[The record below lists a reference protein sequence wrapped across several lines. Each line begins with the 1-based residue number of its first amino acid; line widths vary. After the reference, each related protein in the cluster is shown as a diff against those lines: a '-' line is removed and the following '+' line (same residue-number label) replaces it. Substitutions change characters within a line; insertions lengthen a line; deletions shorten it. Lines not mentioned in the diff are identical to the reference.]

1 MLKYSNSDSQFC
13 SGDSFDLNK
22 CNTTLKNKIIKNTEF
37 LQHLRCL
44 FMTFKEYT
52 ANEHINNNIYCRV
65 FKINEEKVYETIKAE
80 LIRVK
85 NTMLR
90 PDTLTGIPLPIYA
103 MMAKVLVNQNNENIF
118 KGDYEVILYIPNLY
132 NYNIDDPT
140 KPQDGSTAYTLFP
153 SLDAFSKQ
161 NRWME
166 LMTSKYS
173 KYLDIITRG
182 STKDNEKEIIKKNYF
197 RNDLTNICNNMGCVS
212 PIQETF
218 PIPTYNEDDNKLNDD
233 VQNNSPY
240 FPKSCLQT
248 PNYSKHMMKFNDED
262 LKKYRGSGGNV
273 LSPDFD
279 IKIYCSPD
287 NIDKYKENLGD
298 NYDKSFDKYLCED
311 IIGDGEGK
319 CNANPSDKKEIICTD
334 ANEKD
339 DKDKY
344 IQTQHPLLE
353 FVKRTLSKFY
363 KNNIEAGTKDENYSG
378 KYNNNILKELS
389 FRNSKYPGPKNIQ
402 EVIFSMF
409 RIDETK
415 FSEDLF
421 CTLPWGDML
430 LKQDYVIN
438 EEDML
443 EIDRVSFKSFNND
456 FEMKFDSDGYLY
468 LYKNSRRMSL
478 IPYQSGSLK
487 CFTRRVLKFENMV
500 LNIYGYD
507 DQNNYDLRGYVKIV
521 VKNMYIT
528 PASIILS
535 NRNGNFEIY
544 DLGINKR

>member
-1 MLKYSNSDSQFC
+1 MLKYITHEDC
-13 SGDSFDLNK
+13 SGEDFDETK
-22 CNTTLKNKIIKNTEF
+22 MKRCNASLYNKIIQNTEF
-37 LQHLRCL
+37 LKWERCL

-52 ANEHINNNIYCRV
+52 ENEHINNNIYCRV
-65 FKINEEKVYETIKAE
+65 FKVREDNNNIYNTINDE
-80 LIRVK
+80 LIRIK

-103 MMAKVLVNQNNENIF
+103 MMAKVLVNENNENIF
-118 KGDYEVILYIPNLY
+118 KGDYELILYIPNLF
-132 NYNIDDPT
+132 NYDE
-140 KPQDGSTAYTLFP
+140 KGAEYTLFP

-173 KYLDIITRG
+173 KYLEIITRG
-182 STKDNEKEIIKKNYF
+182 STKDKEKEIIKKNYF
-197 RNDLTNICNNMGCVS
+197 RNDLTNICLNFGCVS
-212 PIQETF
+212 TTKEAF
-218 PIPTYNEDDNKLNDD
+218 PIPTYNDDDNKLNDD

-248 PNYSKHMMKFNDED
+248 PYYGNHMMKFKEDD
-262 LKKYRGSGGNV
+262 LKQYRGSGGNV

-279 IKIYCSPD
+279 ITAYCSAE
-287 NIDKYKENLGD
+287 NIEIYKEGLGD
-298 NYDKSFDKYLCED
+298 KYDKSFDKYLCED
-311 IIGDGEGK
+311 IGDGKGK
-319 CNANPSDKKEIICTD
+319 CNADPSDKTKIICTD

-339 DKDKY
+339 GEGKY
-344 IQTQHPLLE
+344 IQTQYPLLE
-353 FVKRTLSKFY
+353 FVKKKLSDFY
-363 KNNIEAGTKDENYSG
+363 KKNIEAGTKDENYSG

-389 FRNSKYPGPKNIQ
+389 FRNSKYPGPAALQ

-438 EEDML
+438 EEDTL
-443 EIDRVSFKSFNND
+443 EIDRVSFKSFNKE
-456 FEMKFDSDGYLY
+456 FEIKFDSEGYLY
-468 LYKNSRRMSL
+468 LYKNNNRMTR
-478 IPYQSGSLK
+478 IPHQSGSLK
-487 CFTRRVLKFENMV
+487 CFKRRVLKFENMV

-507 DQNNYDLRGYVKIV
+507 DQNNYDLRGFVKIII
-521 VKNMYIT
+521 KNMYIT
-528 PASIILS
+528 PASLILS
-535 NRNGNFEIY
+535 NINGNFEIY
-544 DLGINKR
+544 DLGCNKR

>member
-1 MLKYSNSDSQFC
+1 MLKYINNKDC
-13 SGDSFDLNK
+13 SGEDIDLKK
-22 CNTTLKNKIIKNTEF
+22 CNLSLYNKIIKNSDF
-37 LQHLRCL
+37 LKWERCL

-52 ANEHINNNIYCRV
+52 DNEHINNNIYCRV
-65 FKINEEKVYETIKAE
+65 FKVSEDKVYDTINDE
-80 LIRVK
+80 LKRIK

-90 PDTLTGIPLPIYA
+90 PDALTGIPLPIYA
-103 MMAKVLVNQNNENIF
+103 MMAKVLVNENNENIF
-118 KGDYEVILYIPNLY
+118 KGDYEVILYIPNLF
-132 NYNIDDPT
+132 NYNE
-140 KPQDGSTAYTLFP
+140 KGAEYTLFP

-182 STKDNEKEIIKKNYF
+182 STKDREKEIIMKNYF
-197 RNDLTNICNNMGCVS
+197 RNDLTNTCLNMGCVS
-212 PIQETF
+212 TTKEAF
-218 PIPTYNEDDNKLNDD
+218 PIPTYNDDDNKLNDD

-248 PNYSKHMMKFNDED
+248 PYYDKQMMKFKEED

-273 LSPDFD
+273 LSHDFD
-279 IKIYCSPD
+279 ITTYCTDD
-287 NIDKYKENLGD
+287 NKTKYKESLGD
-298 NYDKSFDKYLCED
+298 NFDKSFDKYLCED
-311 IIGDGEGK
+311 IGDGKGK
-319 CNANPSDKKEIICTD
+319 CNADPSNKTKIICTD

-339 DKDKY
+339 DKGEYVK
-344 IQTQHPLLE
+344 TQYPLLE
-353 FVKRTLSKFY
+353 FVKKKLSDFY
-363 KNNIEAGTKDENYSG
+363 KKNIEAGTKDENYSG

-389 FRNSKYPGPKNIQ
+389 FRNSKYPGPNALQ
-402 EVIFSMF
+402 EVTFSMF

-421 CTLPWGDML
+421 CRLPWGNML
-430 LKQDYVIN
+430 LKQEYVIN

-443 EIDRVSFKSFNND
+443 EIDRVSFKSFNNE
-456 FEMKFDSDGYLY
+456 FEVKFDKDGFLY
-468 LYKNSRRMSL
+468 LYKNKNRISR
-478 IPYQSGSLK
+478 IPHQSGGLK

-507 DQNNYDLRGYVKIV
+507 DQDNYDLRGFLKLNVKD
-521 VKNMYIT
+521 MYIS

-535 NRNGNFEIY
+535 DSGEIVIY
-544 DLGINKR
+544 DLGCNKRSR

>member
-1 MLKYSNSDSQFC
+1 
-13 SGDSFDLNK
+13 
-22 CNTTLKNKIIKNTEF
+22 
-37 LQHLRCL
+37 
-44 FMTFKEYT
+44 
-52 ANEHINNNIYCRV
+52 
-65 FKINEEKVYETIKAE
+65 
-80 LIRVK
+80 
-85 NTMLR
+85 
-90 PDTLTGIPLPIYA
+90 
-103 MMAKVLVNQNNENIF
+103 
-118 KGDYEVILYIPNLY
+118 
-132 NYNIDDPT
+132 
-140 KPQDGSTAYTLFP
+140 
-153 SLDAFSKQ
+153 
-161 NRWME
+161 
-166 LMTSKYS
+166 
-173 KYLDIITRG
+173 
-182 STKDNEKEIIKKNYF
+182 
-197 RNDLTNICNNMGCVS
+197 
-212 PIQETF
+212 
-218 PIPTYNEDDNKLNDD
+218 
-233 VQNNSPY
+233 
-240 FPKSCLQT
+240 
-248 PNYSKHMMKFNDED
+248 
-262 LKKYRGSGGNV
+262 
-273 LSPDFD
+273 
-279 IKIYCSPD
+279 
-287 NIDKYKENLGD
+287 LGD
-298 NYDKSFDKYLCED
+298 KYDKSIDKFVCEK
-311 IIGDGEGK
+311 IGEGK
-319 CNANPSDKKEIICTD
+319 GKCIEDPSNSKKIICTD

-339 DKDKY
+339 ENGNY
-344 IQTQHPLLE
+344 
-353 FVKRTLSKFY
+353 VKRSLDLSDFINAQLSEFNTKY
-363 KNNIEAGTKDENYSG
+363 IEAGTDDENYSIL
-378 KYNNNILKELS
+378 YNNNILKELS

-443 EIDRVSFKSFNND
+443 EIDRVSFKSFNNE

-468 LYKNSRRMSL
+468 LYKNNSRMSL

>member
-1 MLKYSNSDSQFC
+1 MLKYITHEDC
-13 SGDSFDLNK
+13 SGEDFDETK
-22 CNTTLKNKIIKNTEF
+22 MRRCNASLYNKIIQNTEF
-37 LQHLRCL
+37 LKWERCL

-52 ANEHINNNIYCRV
+52 ENEHINNNIYCRV
-65 FKINEEKVYETIKAE
+65 FKVREDNNNIYNTINDE
-80 LIRVK
+80 LIRIK

-103 MMAKVLVNQNNENIF
+103 MMAKVLVNENNENIF
-118 KGDYEVILYIPNLY
+118 KGDYELILYIPNLF
-132 NYNIDDPT
+132 NYDE
-140 KPQDGSTAYTLFP
+140 KGAEYTLFP

-173 KYLDIITRG
+173 KYLEIITRG
-182 STKDNEKEIIKKNYF
+182 STKDKEKEIIKKNYF
-197 RNDLTNICNNMGCVS
+197 RNDLTNICLNFGCVS
-212 PIQETF
+212 TTKEAF
-218 PIPTYNEDDNKLNDD
+218 PIPTYNDDDNKLNDD

-248 PNYSKHMMKFNDED
+248 PYYGNHMMKFKEDD
-262 LKKYRGSGGNV
+262 LKQYRGSGGNV

-279 IKIYCSPD
+279 ITAYCSAEK
-287 NIDKYKENLGD
+287 IETYKEGLGD
-298 NYDKSFDKYLCED
+298 KYDKSFDKYLCED
-311 IIGDGEGK
+311 IGDGKGK
-319 CNANPSDKKEIICTD
+319 CNADPSDKTKIICTD

-339 DKDKY
+339 DEGKY
-344 IQTQHPLLE
+344 IQTQYPLLE
-353 FVKRTLSKFY
+353 FVKKQLSTFY
-363 KNNIEAGTKDENYSG
+363 KKNIEAGTKDENYSG

-389 FRNSKYPGPKNIQ
+389 FRNSKYPGPDALQ

-409 RIDETK
+409 KIDETK

-438 EEDML
+438 EEDTL
-443 EIDRVSFKSFNND
+443 EIDRVSFKSFNKE
-456 FEMKFDSDGYLY
+456 FEIKFDSEGYLY
-468 LYKNSRRMSL
+468 LYKNNNRMTR
-478 IPYQSGSLK
+478 IPHQSGSLK
-487 CFTRRVLKFENMV
+487 CFKRRVLKFENMV

-507 DQNNYDLRGYVKIV
+507 DQNNYDLRGFVKIII
-521 VKNMYIT
+521 KNMYIT
-528 PASIILS
+528 PASLILS
-535 NRNGNFEIY
+535 NINGNFEIY

>member
-1 MLKYSNSDSQFC
+1 MLKYINNKDC
-13 SGDSFDLNK
+13 SGEDIDLNK
-22 CNTTLKNKIIKNTEF
+22 CNLSLYNKIIKNSEF
-37 LQHLRCL
+37 LKWERCL

-52 ANEHINNNIYCRV
+52 ENEHINNNIYCRV
-65 FKINEEKVYETIKAE
+65 FKVSEDKVYDTINDE
-80 LIRVK
+80 LKRIK

-103 MMAKVLVNQNNENIF
+103 MMAKVLVNENNENIF
-118 KGDYEVILYIPNLY
+118 KGNYEVILYIPNLF
-132 NYNIDDPT
+132 NYNE
-140 KPQDGSTAYTLFP
+140 KGAEYTLFP

-173 KYLDIITRG
+173 KYLEIITRG
-182 STKDNEKEIIKKNYF
+182 STKDKEKAIIRKNYF
-197 RNDLTNICNNMGCVS
+197 RNDLTNTCFNMGCVS
-212 PIQETF
+212 TAKEAF
-218 PIPTYNEDDNKLNDD
+218 PIPTYNDDDNKLSDD

-248 PNYSKHMMKFNDED
+248 PYYDKHMMKFKEED

-279 IKIYCSPD
+279 ITTYCSPA
-287 NIDKYKENLGD
+287 NIEIYKESLGD
-298 NYDKSFDKYLCED
+298 NFDKSFDKYLCED
-311 IIGDGEGK
+311 IGEGKGK
-319 CNANPSDKKEIICTD
+319 CNADPVDKTKIICTD

-339 DKDKY
+339 DKGEYVK
-344 IQTQHPLLE
+344 TQYPLLE
-353 FVKRTLSKFY
+353 FVKKKLSDFY
-363 KNNIEAGTKDENYSG
+363 KKNIEAGTKDENYSIL
-378 KYNNNILKELS
+378 YNNNILKELS
-389 FRNSKYPGPKNIQ
+389 FRNSKYPGPNALQ

-421 CTLPWGDML
+421 CRLPWGDML
-430 LKQDYVIN
+430 LSQEYVIN

-443 EIDRVSFKSFNND
+443 EIDRVSFKSFNNE
-456 FEMKFDSDGYLY
+456 FEVKFDRDGFLY
-468 LYKNSRRMSL
+468 LYKNKNRMSRL
-478 IPYQSGSLK
+478 QNLSGSLK
-487 CFTRRVLKFENMV
+487 CFKRRVLKFENMV

-507 DQNNYDLRGYVKIV
+507 DQDNYDLRGFLKINI
-521 VKNMYIT
+521 KDMYIS

-535 NRNGNFEIY
+535 NSGEIVIY

>member
-13 SGDSFDLNK
+13 SGEGYDLNK
-22 CNTTLKNKIIKNTEF
+22 CNTTLKNIILKNSVF
-37 LQHLRCL
+37 LKWERCL

-52 ANEHINNNIYCRV
+52 ENEHINNNIYSRV
-65 FKINEEKVYETIKAE
+65 FKVSEDKVYDTINYE
-80 LIRVK
+80 LKRIK

-103 MMAKVLVNQNNENIF
+103 MLAKVLVNENNENIF
-118 KGDYEVILYIPNLY
+118 KGDYEVILYIPNLF
-132 NYNIDDPT
+132 NYNDPTNLT
-140 KPQDGSTAYTLFP
+140 KPQDGSTEYTLFP

-182 STKDNEKEIIKKNYF
+182 STKDNEKAIIMKNHF
-197 RNDLTNICNNMGCVS
+197 RNDLTNTCLNMGCVS
-212 PIQETF
+212 TIKEAF
-218 PIPTYNEDDNKLNDD
+218 PIPTYNDDDNKLSDD

-248 PNYSKHMMKFNDED
+248 PYYDKHMMKFKEED

-279 IKIYCSPD
+279 ITTYCSPA
-287 NIDKYKENLGD
+287 NIEIYKESLGD
-298 NYDKSFDKYLCED
+298 NFDKSFDKYLCED
-311 IIGDGEGK
+311 IGDGKGK
-319 CNANPSDKKEIICTD
+319 CNADPSDKTKIICTD

-339 DKDKY
+339 DKGEYVK
-344 IQTQHPLLE
+344 IQYPLLE
-353 FVKRTLSKFY
+353 FVKKKLSDFY
-363 KNNIEAGTKDENYSG
+363 KKNIEAGTKDENYSG

-389 FRNSKYPGPKNIQ
+389 FRNSKYPGPNALQ

-421 CTLPWGDML
+421 CRLPWGDML

-438 EEDML
+438 EEDTL
-443 EIDRVSFKSFNND
+443 EIDRVSFKSFNNE
-456 FEMKFDSDGYLY
+456 FEVKFDRDGFLY
-468 LYKNSRRMSL
+468 LYKNSNRMSRL
-478 IPYQSGSLK
+478 QNLSGNLK
-487 CFTRRVLKFENMV
+487 CFSRRVLKFENMV

-507 DQNNYDLRGYVKIV
+507 DQDNYDLRGFVKINI
-521 VKNMYIT
+521 KDMYIS

-535 NRNGNFEIY
+535 NINGNFEIY

>member
-1 MLKYSNSDSQFC
+1 
-13 SGDSFDLNK
+13 
-22 CNTTLKNKIIKNTEF
+22 
-37 LQHLRCL
+37 
-44 FMTFKEYT
+44 
-52 ANEHINNNIYCRV
+52 
-65 FKINEEKVYETIKAE
+65 
-80 LIRVK
+80 
-85 NTMLR
+85 
-90 PDTLTGIPLPIYA
+90 
-103 MMAKVLVNQNNENIF
+103 
-118 KGDYEVILYIPNLY
+118 
-132 NYNIDDPT
+132 
-140 KPQDGSTAYTLFP
+140 
-153 SLDAFSKQ
+153 
-161 NRWME
+161 
-166 LMTSKYS
+166 
-173 KYLDIITRG
+173 
-182 STKDNEKEIIKKNYF
+182 
-197 RNDLTNICNNMGCVS
+197 MGCVS
-212 PIQETF
+212 PIHETF

-248 PNYSKHMMKFNDED
+248 PYYSKHMMKFNDED
-262 LKKYRGSGGNV
+262 LKQYRGSGGNV

-279 IKIYCSPD
+279 ITAYCSAEK
-287 NIDKYKENLGD
+287 IEIYKEGLGDKYE
-298 NYDKSFDKYLCED
+298 KSFDKYLCED

-319 CNANPSDKKEIICTD
+319 CNANPSDKKEIICIS

-353 FVKRTLSKFY
+353 FVKQQLSDFY

>member
-1 MLKYSNSDSQFC
+1 MLKYKTHKDCN
-13 SGDSFDLNK
+13 GIKFDVDDMKK
-22 CNTTLKNKIIKNTEF
+22 CNRSLYNKIIKNSEF
-37 LQHLRCL
+37 LLHTRCL

-52 ANEHINNNIYCRV
+52 DNEHINNNIYCRV
-65 FKINEEKVYETIKAE
+65 FKVSEDKIYDTINDE
-80 LIRVK
+80 LKRIK

-103 MMAKVLVNQNNENIF
+103 MLAKVLVNENNENIF
-118 KGDYEVILYIPNLY
+118 KGDYEVILYIPNLF
-132 NYNIDDPT
+132 NYNE
-140 KPQDGSTAYTLFP
+140 KGAEYTLFP

-182 STKDNEKEIIKKNYF
+182 STKDKEKEIIMKNYF
-197 RNDLTNICNNMGCVS
+197 RNDLTNTCLNMGCVS
-212 PIQETF
+212 TIKEAF
-218 PIPTYNEDDNKLNDD
+218 PIPTYNDDDNKLSDD

-248 PNYSKHMMKFNDED
+248 PYYDKHMMKFKEED
-262 LKKYRGSGGNV
+262 LKKYRGSGGNI
-273 LSPDFD
+273 LSPDLD
-279 IKIYCSPD
+279 ITTYCSPA
-287 NIDKYKENLGD
+287 NIEIYKESLGD
-298 NYDKSFDKYLCED
+298 NFDKSFDKYLCED
-311 IIGDGEGK
+311 IGDGKGK
-319 CNANPSDKKEIICTD
+319 CNADPSNKTNIICTD

-339 DKDKY
+339 DKGEYVK
-344 IQTQHPLLE
+344 TQYPLLE
-353 FVKRTLSKFY
+353 FVKKKLSDFY
-363 KNNIEAGTKDENYSG
+363 KKNIEAGTKDENYSG

-389 FRNSKYPGPKNIQ
+389 FRNSKYPGPNALQ

-421 CTLPWGDML
+421 CRLPWGDML
-430 LKQDYVIN
+430 LSQEYVIN
-438 EEDML
+438 EEDTL
-443 EIDRVSFKSFNND
+443 EIDRVSFKSFNNE
-456 FEMKFDSDGYLY
+456 FEVKFDRDGFLY
-468 LYKNSRRMSL
+468 LYKNSNRMTRL
-478 IPYQSGSLK
+478 QNLSGSLK
-487 CFTRRVLKFENMV
+487 CFKRRVLKFENMV

-507 DQNNYDLRGYVKIV
+507 DQDNYDLRGYLKLNI
-521 VKNMYIT
+521 KDMYIS

-535 NRNGNFEIY
+535 NSGEIVIY

>member
-1 MLKYSNSDSQFC
+1 MLKYINNKDC
-13 SGDSFDLNK
+13 SGEDIDLKK
-22 CNTTLKNKIIKNTEF
+22 CNRSLYNKIIKNSEF
-37 LQHLRCL
+37 LLHTRCL

-52 ANEHINNNIYCRV
+52 DNEHINNNIYCRV
-65 FKINEEKVYETIKAE
+65 FKVSEDKVYDTINDE
-80 LIRVK
+80 LKRIK

-103 MMAKVLVNQNNENIF
+103 MLAKVLVNENNENIF
-118 KGDYEVILYIPNLY
+118 KGDYEVILYIPNLF
-132 NYNIDDPT
+132 NYNE
-140 KPQDGSTAYTLFP
+140 KGAEYTLFP

-182 STKDNEKEIIKKNYF
+182 STKDKEKEIIMKNYF
-197 RNDLTNICNNMGCVS
+197 RNDLTNTCLNMGCVS
-212 PIQETF
+212 TIKEAF
-218 PIPTYNEDDNKLNDD
+218 PIPTYNDDDNKLSDD

-248 PNYSKHMMKFNDED
+248 PYYDKHMMKFKEED
-262 LKKYRGSGGNV
+262 LKKYRGSGGNI
-273 LSPDFD
+273 LSPDLD
-279 IKIYCSPD
+279 ITTYCSPA
-287 NIDKYKENLGD
+287 NIEIYKESLGD
-298 NYDKSFDKYLCED
+298 NFDKSFDKYLCED
-311 IIGDGEGK
+311 IGDGKGK
-319 CNANPSDKKEIICTD
+319 CNADPSNKTNIICTD

-339 DKDKY
+339 DKGEYVK
-344 IQTQHPLLE
+344 TQYPLLE
-353 FVKRTLSKFY
+353 FVKKKLSDFY
-363 KNNIEAGTKDENYSG
+363 KKNIEAGTKDENYSG

-389 FRNSKYPGPKNIQ
+389 FRNSKYPGPNALQ

-421 CTLPWGDML
+421 CRLPWGDML
-430 LKQDYVIN
+430 LSQEYVIN
-438 EEDML
+438 EEDTL
-443 EIDRVSFKSFNND
+443 EIDRVSFKSFNNE
-456 FEMKFDSDGYLY
+456 FEVKFDRDGFLY
-468 LYKNSRRMSL
+468 LYKNSNRMTRL
-478 IPYQSGSLK
+478 QNLSGSLK
-487 CFTRRVLKFENMV
+487 CFKRRVLKFENMV

-507 DQNNYDLRGYVKIV
+507 DQDNYDLRGYLKLNI
-521 VKNMYIT
+521 KDMYIS

-535 NRNGNFEIY
+535 NSGEIVIY

>member
-1 MLKYSNSDSQFC
+1 MLKYGNSDSQFC
-13 SGDSFDLNK
+13 SGDSYDLNK
-22 CNTTLKNKIIKNTEF
+22 CNITLKNIILQNTEF
-37 LQHLRCL
+37 LQHSRCL
-44 FMTFKEYT
+44 FMTYKEYT
-52 ANEHINNNIYCRV
+52 EKEHINNNIYCRV
-65 FKINEEKVYETIKAE
+65 FRINETKIYETIKAE

-103 MMAKVLVNQNNENIF
+103 MMAKVLINENNENIF
-118 KGDYEVILYIPNLY
+118 KGDYEVILYIPNLF
-132 NYNIDDPT
+132 NYDDPT

-173 KYLDIITRG
+173 KYLEIITRG

-218 PIPTYNEDDNKLNDD
+218 SIPTYNEDDNKLNDD

-248 PNYSKHMMKFNDED
+248 PYYGNHMMKFKEDD
-262 LKKYRGSGGNV
+262 LKQYRGSGGNV

-279 IKIYCSPD
+279 ITAYCSAEK
-287 NIDKYKENLGD
+287 IETYKEGLGD
-298 NYDKSFDKYLCED
+298 KYDKSFDKYLCED
-311 IIGDGEGK
+311 IGDGKGK
-319 CNANPSDKKEIICTD
+319 CNADPSDKTKIICTD

-339 DKDKY
+339 DEGKY
-344 IQTQHPLLE
+344 IQTQYPLLE
-353 FVKRTLSKFY
+353 FVKKQLSTFY
-363 KNNIEAGTKDENYSG
+363 KKNIEAGTKDENYSG

-389 FRNSKYPGPKNIQ
+389 FRNSKYPGPDALQ

-409 RIDETK
+409 EIDETK

-438 EEDML
+438 EEDTL
-443 EIDRVSFKSFNND
+443 EIDRVSFKSFNKE
-456 FEMKFDSDGYLY
+456 FEIKFDSEGYLY
-468 LYKNSRRMSL
+468 LYKNNNRMTR
-478 IPYQSGSLK
+478 IPHQSGSLK
-487 CFTRRVLKFENMV
+487 CFKRRVLKFENMV

-507 DQNNYDLRGYVKIV
+507 DQNNYDLRGFVKIII
-521 VKNMYIT
+521 KNMYIT
-528 PASIILS
+528 PASLILS
-535 NRNGNFEIY
+535 NINGNFEIY